1 MLIYKKISTLAL
13 DAAAGML
20 GEIVGVPVEKGVEHL
35 HKHFTDHSQKLASTL
50 ATANEKAWKTIEIAL
65 GGGNFLD
72 RFASGDQKAL
82 CRQMQQ
88 FLASSVSE
96 DNPGYLTL
104 CLKELRQAKDKGHL
118 RADGGFKP
126 ETLAEEI
133 GPLAR
138 FDDPEAL
145 LDAECKAVQE
155 VARELLRLGYK
166 HLGRLLA
173 VTPSQGQPLL
183 ALSAQYYFREAVS
196 KDPALAA
203 QLQWIKLIAIDRR
216 ANEGFAF
223 LALIQEKH
231 GESLEAVLDGLAR
244 VEVRVDQIHDGVLYT
259 HEEMRRLNQEFK
271 LFRQELTA
279 GHSFSIRDERER
291 ALITEVKRRYR
302 ALSDDQ
308 RERFPRLGLELS
320 RLEIVAGDYKE
331 ALVDAKEAAKAIPDA
346 LSKAKA
352 HHAAYR
358 AALELK
364 KKDEALAELRLAAAA
379 DARFAIW
386 DARKH
391 EVVEILGAGAFGVAL
406 LCRNLYLGNRLVVIK
421 TFEASGLERGVDKIF
436 SEAGTLDAL
445 HHPGIIKLIY
455 CDFVDAAN
463 KQRPYLEI
471 EHFAGSLTLEEHVNQ
486 HGKLSLEDLREV
498 AILTAQALQ
507 AAHKAGVLHRDLKPA
522 NLLVRKTKDGWG
534 VKVIDFGLSLR
545 RSLVQTSQAH
555 AASLGKSMLGSAVA
569 GTLHYA
575 APEQLDPD
583 KGEVGEHSDVY
594 GFGRTCY
601 LAHFGEP
608 DPDPDE
614 IAELP
619 KQWSSFL
626 VRCNKK
632 KVEQRLKDFA
642 TVLAELTAI
651 GAPVVEKPTVSGGTG
666 PVLRPRGSEAAVP
679 PPGPE
684 SRTRAAQ
691 DQTRDCWE
699 GSKAGEEQVIRFKDQ
714 EIRFRW
720 CPPTSKPFLMGS
732 PKNQKG
738 RFDDEDQVE
747 VTLSRGFWMQETPV
761 TQGLWNAVMGTQEP
775 GFWKKL
781 FGATADP
788 GFSTTFGKGPNFP
801 VYYVNHSEAVKFAE
815 TLTNLLRDFRL
826 IRNDEKLSLPTEA
839 QWEYAARAGT
849 TTRYHF
855 GDDESKLVDYAWY
868 SANAGGRTHEVKT
881 RKPNPW
887 GLHDMLGNVWEWCAD
902 VYQAKLP
909 GGTDPCPMTGPSRVI
924 RGGAWYF
931 AAGDCAAA
939 YRSRYEPSN
948 AYNDLG
954 LRVARVPSGA

>member
-1 MLIYKKISTLAL
+1 M
-13 DAAAGML
+13 
-20 GEIVGVPVEKGVEHL
+20 
-35 HKHFTDHSQKLASTL
+35 
-50 ATANEKAWKTIEIAL
+50 
-65 GGGNFLD
+65 
-72 RFASGDQKAL
+72 
-82 CRQMQQ
+82 
-88 FLASSVSE
+88 
-96 DNPGYLTL
+96 
-104 CLKELRQAKDKGHL
+104 
-118 RADGGFKP
+118 
-126 ETLAEEI
+126 
-133 GPLAR
+133 
-138 FDDPEAL
+138 
-145 LDAECKAVQE
+145 
-155 VARELLRLGYK
+155 
-166 HLGRLLA
+166 
-173 VTPSQGQPLL
+173 
-183 ALSAQYYFREAVS
+183 
-196 KDPALAA
+196 
-203 QLQWIKLIAIDRR
+203 IK
-216 ANEGFAF
+216 
-223 LALIQEKH
+223 
-231 GESLEAVLDGLAR
+231 S
-244 VEVRVDQIHDGVLYT
+244 
-259 HEEMRRLNQEFK
+259 
-271 LFRQELTA
+271 
-279 GHSFSIRDERER
+279 
-291 ALITEVKRRYR
+291 
-302 ALSDDQ
+302 
-308 RERFPRLGLELS
+308 
-320 RLEIVAGDYKE
+320 
-331 ALVDAKEAAKAIPDA
+331 
-346 LSKAKA
+346 
-352 HHAAYR
+352 
-358 AALELK
+358 
-364 KKDEALAELRLAAAA
+364 
-379 DARFAIW
+379 
-386 DARKH
+386 
-391 EVVEILGAGAFGVAL
+391 
-406 LCRNLYLGNRLVVIK
+406 
-421 TFEASGLERGVDKIF
+421 FEASGLDRDVDTLL
-436 SEAGTLDAL
+436 SEAGTLEAL

-471 EHFAGSLTLEEHVNQ
+471 EHFADSLTLEDHVNQ

-507 AAHKAGVLHRDLKPA
+507 AAHKTGVLHRDVKPA

-651 GAPVVEKPTVSGGTG
+651 GAPVVEKPSVSGGTS
-666 PVLRPRGSEAAVP
+666 PVLPPRGSEAAVP

-691 DQTRDCWE
+691 DQTRDRWE

-747 VTLSRGFWMQETPV
+747 VILSRGFWMQETPV
-761 TQGLWNAVMGTQEP
+761 TQGLWNAVMGTQE
-775 GFWKKL
+775 
-781 FGATADP
+781 A

-801 VYYVNHSEAVKFAE
+801 VYYVNHSNAVKFAE
-815 TLTNLLRDFRL
+815 TLTNLLRDFRQ

-855 GDDESKLVDYAWY
+855 GDDESKLIDYAWY
-868 SANAGGRTHEVKT
+868 RANAGGKTHEVKT
-881 RKPNPW
+881 RMPNPW

-902 VYQAKLP
+902 AYQAKLH
-909 GGTDPCPMTGPSRVI
+909 GGTDPCPMRGQARVF
-924 RGGAWYF
+924 RGGSWSNP
-931 AAGDCAAA
+931 AGYCRAA
-939 YRSRYEPSN
+939 YRSGNEPTLTDGSF
-948 AYNDLG
+948 G
-954 LRVARVPSGA
+954 LRAARVPSGA